1 MARLLRVGTR
11 RSALALAQTELVLA
25 MLRAAAPDAAFEAVP
40 LSTEGDERRD
50 VSLRELGGTGAFV
63 KRIERALL
71 RHEIDLAVH
80 SLKDVPTQLE
90 PGLLIAA
97 FPERGDPRDALVL
110 PAGSFGHLGS
120 DTSAPQGG
128 AVRSR
133 FGHPGH
139 PGHLPGHDTTLDA
152 LPRHARVGTG
162 SARRAAQLLLL
173 RPDLRLEDVRGN
185 VDTRLRKL
193 DEGEYDALVLAAA
206 GLIRLGRADRVSRPL
221 EPAELTPMVGQG
233 ALGVEARADDGAA
246 VALAARI
253 DHRPT
258 RRCVEAE
265 RAFLARLGGGCRLP
279 VGALATVEGGELRL
293 RVVLGDETGRRVER
307 REGRGRPGDGAALA
321 ARLADEVLAAVA
333 AGAAS

>member
-11 RSALALAQTELVLA
+11 RSALALAQTELVLG
-25 MLRAAAPDAAFEAVP
+25 MLRAAAPEATFEAVP

-90 PGLLIAA
+90 PGLLLSA
-97 FPERGDPRDALVL
+97 FPVRGDPRDALVL
-110 PAGSFGHLGS
+110 PAGHLPDTSGPADAPARSRSGHLG
-120 DTSAPQGG
+120 
-128 AVRSR
+128 
-133 FGHPGH
+133 HL
-139 PGHLPGHDTTLDA
+139 GHLPGHDVLPL
-152 LPRHARVGTG
+152 LPRGARVGTG
-162 SARRAAQLLLL
+162 SARRARQLLDM
-173 RPDLRLEDVRGN
+173 RPDLKLADVRGN

-193 DEGEYDALVLAAA
+193 DEGEFDALLLAAA
-206 GLIRLGRADRVSRPL
+206 GLQRLGRADRISRLLDPD
-221 EPAELTPMVGQG
+221 ELTPMVGQG
-233 ALGVEARADDGAA
+233 ALAVEARADDGEA

-258 RRCVEAE
+258 RLCVEAE

-279 VGALATVEGGELRL
+279 VGALATLDGGELRL
-293 RVVLGDETGRRVER
+293 RVVLGDESGDRVER
-307 REGRGRPGDGAALA
+307 REAQARPADAAA
-321 ARLADEVLAAVA
+321 AVGRLADELLAAITT
-333 AGAAS
+333 GAAL

>member
-1 MARLLRVGTR
+1 MARTLCVGTR

-25 MLRAAAPDAAFEAVP
+25 MLRAAAPEATFEAVP

-71 RHEIDLAVH
+71 RREIDLAVH

-90 PGLLIAA
+90 PGLLLAA
-97 FPERGDPRDALVL
+97 IPERGDPRDALVL
-110 PAGSFGHLGS
+110 PAGEAELK
-120 DTSAPQGG
+120 QG
-128 AVRSR
+128 
-133 FGHPGH
+133 
-139 PGHLPGHDTTLDA
+139 
-152 LPRHARVGTG
+152 ARVGTG
-162 SARRAAQLLLL
+162 SARRARQLLQM

-193 DEGEYDALVLAAA
+193 DEGEFDALVLAAA
-206 GLIRLGRADRVSRPL
+206 GLQRLGRADRITRLL
-221 EPAELTPMVGQG
+221 EPDELTPMIGQG
-233 ALGVEARADDGAA
+233 ALAIEARADDGEA

-258 RRCVEAE
+258 RLAVEVE

-279 VGALATVEGGELRL
+279 VGALVTVEGPDVRL
-293 RVVLGDETGRRVER
+293 RVMLADETGDRIER
-307 REGRGRPGDGAALA
+307 REARAGAADAVAQAERLADELLAALA
-321 ARLADEVLAAVA
+321 A
-333 AGAAS
+333 GATR

>member
-11 RSALALAQTELVLA
+11 RSALALAQTELVLG
-25 MLRAAAPDAAFEAVP
+25 MLRAAAPEATFEAVP

-90 PGLLIAA
+90 PGLLLAA

-110 PAGSFGHLGS
+110 PAG
-120 DTSAPQGG
+120 
-128 AVRSR
+128 
-133 FGHPGH
+133 HPGH
-139 PGHLPGHDTTLDA
+139 PGHLPAHDIVGF
-152 LPRHARVGTG
+152 LPQGARIGTG
-162 SARRAAQLLLL
+162 SARRARQLLQL
-173 RPDLRLEDVRGN
+173 RPDLVLEDVRGN

-193 DEGEYDALVLAAA
+193 DEGDFDALVLAAA
-206 GLIRLGRADRVSRPL
+206 GLQRLGRADRISRLLDPD
-221 EPAELTPMVGQG
+221 ELTPMVGQG
-233 ALGVEARADDGAA
+233 ALAVEARADDGEA

-258 RRCVEAE
+258 RLRVEAE

-279 VGALATVEGGELRL
+279 VGALATIEGGELRL
-293 RVVLGDETGRRVER
+293 KVVLGDEAGQRVER
-307 REGRGRPGDGAALA
+307 REGQARSADAAALA
-321 ARLADEVLAAVA
+321 ERLADEVLAAVT
-333 AGAAS
+333 AGAAL